1 MFVRDRMSRD
11 PVVVRAEDTL
21 QRARLLMEER
31 GFEALPVT
39 ENGRLAGIITHWDIL
54 RALGRAGDPGYP
66 EGARVVDVMTR
77 EVQAVRPDDV
87 IEEAAWYMSRY
98 DYTALPVVEENG
110 ALVGII
116 TAHDLFRA
124 LVDMLAITAPG
135 TRVTLVV
142 PDRVGVL
149 ARITEV
155 VRDAG
160 VSIASVAVFPRD
172 VPGWAEVVLR
182 LKTTQPKDCL
192 DRLVAAGFN
201 VTHVSLVWT
210 GS

>member
-1 MFVRDRMSRD
+1 M
-11 PVVVRAEDTL
+11 
-21 QRARLLMEER
+21 
-31 GFEALPVT
+31 
-39 ENGRLAGIITHWDIL
+39 
-54 RALGRAGDPGYP
+54 
-66 EGARVVDVMTR
+66 
-77 EVQAVRPDDV
+77 
-87 IEEAAWYMSRY
+87 
-98 DYTALPVVEENG
+98 VEENG

-142 PDRVGVL
+142 LDRVGML

-160 VSIASVAVFPRD
+160 VSIASVAVFPRG

-182 LKTTQPKDCL
+182 LKTTEPKHCVDG
-192 DRLVAAGFN
+192 LVAAGFN
-201 VTHVSLVWT
+201 VTHVSLVWAN
-210 GS
+210 S